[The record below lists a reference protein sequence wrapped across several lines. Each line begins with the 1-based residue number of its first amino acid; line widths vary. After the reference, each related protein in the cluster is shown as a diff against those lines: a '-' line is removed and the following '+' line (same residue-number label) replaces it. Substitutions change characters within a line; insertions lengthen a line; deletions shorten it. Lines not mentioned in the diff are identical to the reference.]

1 MAINYVPKFQ
11 NELEE
16 LRFAKKVYLMEFRYS
31 SKVVRWAFGT
41 LERFHDKYGTVDP
54 AIIKSLIN

>member
-1 MAINYVPKFQ
+1 MAIDYVPKFQ

-16 LRFAKKVYLMEFRYS
+16 LRFAKKVYLTEFRYS
-31 SKVVRWAFGT
+31 SKVVQWAFRT

-54 AIIKSLIN
+54 AIIRSIIN